1 MFVKVE
7 NLREKRYLSL
17 LQKNLRMS
25 LKNKRHFT
33 FVNQI
38 LKNKQKK
45 PKFLF
50 LKPNSFT
57 KFKKTK
63 YPLPLNQSLQF
74 FHFFKKSK
82 HNILRVTERFLPF
95 PKKFSHLI
103 ILKHLLRS
111 PIFFKPQRRGWGR
124 AIKEKTFYTKEKPLS
139 FIVTNKKKT
148 N

>member
-1 MFVKVE
+1 
-7 NLREKRYLSL
+7 
-17 LQKNLRMS
+17 
-25 LKNKRHFT
+25 
-33 FVNQI
+33 
-38 LKNKQKK
+38 
-45 PKFLF
+45 
-50 LKPNSFT
+50 
-57 KFKKTK
+57 
-63 YPLPLNQSLQF
+63 LQF

-139 FIVTNKKKT
+139 FIVTNKKKPINVKLVFFKYFYQNLKKRKFQQALQFT
-148 N
+148 KKNKIKKKNVFFF